1 MVNRRDWRGFTLVE
15 LLVVIAIIGV
25 LIALLLPAVQA
36 AREAARRAQCTN
48 NLKQLG
54 LGLQNYH
61 DTYRV
66 FPFGNQNSYSWTV
79 RLLPFIEQKPLWDQI
94 NQGNAGLPAFSYAPW
109 DATNFKFQGT
119 KIPAYNC
126 PSDGHWGNQTTGA
139 ATNYQGS
146 FGDRLYNNHTDG
158 TRRGLFNAG
167 RVTSFAT
174 ITDGSSN
181 TAAFSERVVGNT
193 GQRYIKG
200 NIAYGAGMTTNGSV
214 ASPGACLNT
223 RGSDGRSYNTGVKVN
238 ALDGGG
244 SEYASGRRWPD
255 GRPFY
260 TGFTTAL
267 PPNAPSCGHA
277 DGSDNTWGV
286 FSATSQHPGGV
297 NVALVDGSVRFVSET
312 VDSGNP
318 SATEVPSGPSPFG
331 LWGAL
336 GSINGGEP
344 AVAQ

>member
-1 MVNRRDWRGFTLVE
+1 MMVDRKGWRGFTLVE
-15 LLVVIAIIGV
+15 LLVVIAIIGI

-66 FPFGNQNSYSWTV
+66 FPFGNQNSYAWTV
-79 RLLPFIEQKPLWDQI
+79 RLLPFIEQKPLWDKI
-94 NQGNAGLPAFSYAPW
+94 NEGNSGYPAFSFSPW
-109 DATNFKFQGT
+109 DSKFTFKDV

-126 PSDGHWGNQTTGA
+126 PSDGNWSNQTGWS

-146 FGDRLYNNHTDG
+146 YGDSLYNNHTDG
-158 TRRGLFNAG
+158 SRRGLFCTG

-174 ITDGSSN
+174 LTDGSSN
-181 TAAFSERVVGNT
+181 TAAFSERVVGNS
-193 GQRYIKG
+193 GQRNMKG
-200 NIAYGAGMTTNGSV
+200 NVAYGVGLTTSGSL
-214 ASPGACLNT
+214 ASPGNCMNA
-223 RGSDGRSYNTGVKVN
+223 RGSDGRSYATGVKVN
-238 ALDGGG
+238 TVDGGG

-267 PPNAPSCGHA
+267 PPNAPSCGNSDA
-277 DGSDNTWGV
+277 SDNTWGV

-297 NVALVDGSVRFVSET
+297 NVAIADGSVRFVSET
-312 VDSGNP
+312 VDCGNVNAMEVSSG
-318 SATEVPSGPSPFG
+318 VSPFG

-344 AVAQ
+344 NVAQ